1 MRVHGL
7 GAVQF
12 RQDGFGK
19 LFAKFHPHLV
29 ERVDAPDDTLREDF
43 MFIQRDE
50 RAERCGG
57 QLLVKEGIG
66 RAVSWKGLG
75 AGEEFQFRAG
85 VTLGGELCPGFFG
98 GAAFHQ
104 SFGLR
109 QKV

>member
-7 GAVQF
+7 GAIQF
-12 RQDGFGK
+12 RQDDFGE

-29 ERVDAPDDTLREDF
+29 ERVDAPHDTLREDF

-50 RAERCGG
+50 RAKCRGG
-57 QLLVKEGIG
+57 QLLVQEGIG
-66 RAVSWKGLG
+66 RAVSRKGLG

-85 VTLGGELCPGFFG
+85 VTLDGEFRPGFFE